1 MTDQETF
8 VLVKLVPNHGFQ
20 IRDGHV
26 YRDVQA
32 NRILAEDGTTKDYG
46 VLIGH
51 TLELEHDIEI
61 EVDAEPGDATTGRWR
76 RRFLGKWQVGAHW
89 EGGDDGSG
97 S

>member
-1 MTDQETF
+1 MTDRETF
-8 VLVKLVPNHGFQ
+8 VLVKLLPDHGLL
-20 IRDGHV
+20 IEDRHV
-26 YRDVQA
+26 YV
-32 NRILAEDGTTKDYG
+32 GGKM
-46 VLIGH
+46 VGH
-51 TLELEHDIEI
+51 TLELEHDVEI